1 MEGNKINTHHKKFKN
16 ILLVGVLVSMMSCS
30 PTVNYIG
37 KNYSPT
43 QNIDVFLDTNDV
55 KKNYEVIGKVD
66 GISGILGSSYQEIQ
80 DKVVQTAKEKGAD
93 AVILY
98 NMEQRV
104 IGSTSSSNTVEHRQ
118 WMRNTTTESTNVTE
132 DVLHADFIKYI
143 P

>member
-1 MEGNKINTHHKKFKN
+1 MEKYRKFTFLKQCKNT
-16 ILLVGVLVSMMSCS
+16 LLIAGLIVVVSCA

-37 KNYSPT
+37 KNYNPT
-43 QNIDVFLDTNDV
+43 ENIDVFLDTNDV

-66 GISGILGSSYQEIQ
+66 GISGILGSSYQDIQ
-80 DKVVQTAKEKGAD
+80 DKIVQKAKEKGAD

-98 NMEQRV
+98 NMEQRI
-104 IGSTSSSNTVEHRQ
+104 IGSTSSSNTEHRQ
-118 WMRNTTTESTNVTE
+118 WMKNTTTSSTNVTE

>member
-1 MEGNKINTHHKKFKN
+1 MNKNKLSSLVKTSKI
-16 ILLVGVLVSMMSCS
+16 ILLSSIFVCIVSCS

-80 DKVVQTAKEKGAD
+80 DKVVQTAKAKGAD

-104 IGSTSSSNTVEHRQ
+104 IGSTSTSNTTQHRQ
-118 WMRNTTTESTNVTE
+118 WLRNTTTESTNVTE
-132 DVLHADFIKYI
+132 DILHADFIKYI

>member
-1 MEGNKINTHHKKFKN
+1 MEKYKKITFLKQYKNTLLIAGL
-16 ILLVGVLVSMMSCS
+16 ILVVNCA

-37 KNYSPT
+37 KNYNPT
-43 QNIDVFLDTNDV
+43 ENIDIFLDTNDV

-66 GISGILGSSYQEIQ
+66 GISGILGSSYQDIQ
-80 DKVVQTAKEKGAD
+80 DKIVQKAKEKGAD

-98 NMEQRV
+98 NMEQRI
-104 IGSTSSSNTVEHRQ
+104 IGSTSSSNTEHRQ
-118 WMRNTTTESTNVTE
+118 WMKNTTTSSSNVTE

>member
-1 MEGNKINTHHKKFKN
+1 MNTYNKIFKN
-16 ILLVGVLVSMMSCS
+16 ILLVGVLVSMIGCS

-37 KNYSPT
+37 KNYNPT

-66 GISGILGSSYQEIQ
+66 GISGVLGSSYQEIQ

-98 NMEQRV
+98 NMEQRI

-118 WMRNTTTESTNVTE
+118 WMKNTTTESTNVTE

>member
-1 MEGNKINTHHKKFKN
+1 MEKYKKFTFLKQYKN
-16 ILLVGVLVSMMSCS
+16 TLLIVGLILVVSCA

-37 KNYSPT
+37 KNYNPT
-43 QNIDVFLDTNDV
+43 ENIDVFLDTNDV

-66 GISGILGSSYQEIQ
+66 GISGILGSSYQDIQ
-80 DKVVQTAKEKGAD
+80 DKIVQKAKEKGAD

-98 NMEQRV
+98 NMEQRI
-104 IGSTSSSNTVEHRQ
+104 IGSTSSSNTEHRQ
-118 WMRNTTTESTNVTE
+118 WMKNTTTSSSNVTE

>member
-1 MEGNKINTHHKKFKN
+1 MDKNKRFRFLKQCKN
-16 ILLVGVLVSMMSCS
+16 IVLISGLLFAVSCA

-37 KNYSPT
+37 KNYNPT

-66 GISGILGSSYQEIQ
+66 GISGILGSSYQDIQ
-80 DKVVQTAKEKGAD
+80 AKIVQTAKDKGAD

-98 NMEQRV
+98 NMEQRI
-104 IGSTSSSNTVEHRQ
+104 IGTTSSSNTEHRQ
-118 WMRNTTTESTNVTE
+118 WMRATTTSSANVTE